1 MLRSKHLENLT
12 LIVAPY
18 QCLFCVGKT
27 YMYISALLIPE
38 DDIANG
44 FTCIDFSTM
53 NRHKNDMVIKR
64 LSHLPFVFYS
74 LFVNVHIKQCHIQFL
89 RL

>member
-1 MLRSKHLENLT
+1 
-12 LIVAPY
+12 
-18 QCLFCVGKT
+18 
-27 YMYISALLIPE
+27 MYISALLIPE

-89 RL
+89 RLWCPKLVYIAFYIKKKKSIPT